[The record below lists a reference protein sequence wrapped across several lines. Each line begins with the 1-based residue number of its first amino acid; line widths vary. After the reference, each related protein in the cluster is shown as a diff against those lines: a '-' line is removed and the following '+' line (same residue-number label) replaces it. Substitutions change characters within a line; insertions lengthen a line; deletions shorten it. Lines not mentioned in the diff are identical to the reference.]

1 MSNLQINTRVR
12 RLFQYLDDFEKG
24 RIQVPPFQRDFVWD
38 NQKKLD
44 LLDSLK
50 KGFPI
55 GSVLFWQAD
64 EENLFLEEDVQKI
77 GSYSLP
83 RNGNDFYFILDGYQ
97 RLSTLFGCFI
107 DHNRTS
113 LSRDEIDWKKNF
125 DIVYNLQEDRFEFN
139 RRTTSEIQIFQ
150 IPLYHFIDGE
160 KFYDFQTD
168 LVHSNVDENK
178 KKDYIR
184 LYKSFGAK
192 ISGYDIPSID
202 LVGGNIKEAV
212 EIFSRLNSRG
222 ERITDDWKVSALSF
236 SPERKFRFG
245 SEIDHLFDRL
255 IRYDFFNSNGERKHK
270 RDLILKCVVNSF
282 GKVYFDVSNVSNELE
297 ELAQRR
303 DFIDISMAAFVSIEK
318 AVKFLYEELMVLSSN
333 LLPYNSHLIF
343 VTEFF
348 NRLPD
353 PSRSQLDKLKKWF
366 WQTTYANYF
375 TVYNLA
381 KQRLAYYRFVDFL
394 GNEEIDPF
402 YIDKRKKFET
412 VEFPKK
418 ISMKSVRAKALA
430 LFMLNYSVKYLEILG
445 PMVISVKGRLNYMDM
460 KIFKNID
467 NPDGDNISE
476 NTIMVITPDPESFFY
491 ERQGMLLSAGMF
503 NEDNLSR
510 YFLFKEM
517 LNNLSEKEFLE
528 MRLSIVKDQE
538 KNFVEQLNVV
548 YSS

>member
-178 KKDYIR
+178 KKEYIR

-255 IRYDFFNSNGERKHK
+255 ERYDFFNSNGERKHK

-343 VTEFF
+343 ITEFF

-402 YIDKRKKFET
+402 YLDKRKKFET

-445 PMVISVKGRLNYMDM
+445 PMLISVKGRLNYKDM